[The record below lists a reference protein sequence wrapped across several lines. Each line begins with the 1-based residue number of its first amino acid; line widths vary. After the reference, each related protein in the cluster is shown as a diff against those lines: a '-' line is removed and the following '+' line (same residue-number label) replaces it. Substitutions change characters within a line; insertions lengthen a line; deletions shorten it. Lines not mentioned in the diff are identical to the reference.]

1 MLRPTQ
7 TSTCRGQTDVIG
19 AIRATRALV
28 QPDAT
33 VRVFHARAPSPGND
47 A

>member
-1 MLRPTQ
+1 
-7 TSTCRGQTDVIG
+7 VIG
-19 AIRATRALV
+19 AIRVLV